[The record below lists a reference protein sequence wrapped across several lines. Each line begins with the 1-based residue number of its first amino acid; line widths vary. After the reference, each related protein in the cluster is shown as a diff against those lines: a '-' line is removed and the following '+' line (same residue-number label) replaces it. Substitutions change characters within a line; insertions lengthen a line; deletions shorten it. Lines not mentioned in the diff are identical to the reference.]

1 MSQLSTAG
9 RLLGELYRESVT
21 LGEVVASGAGILY
34 DRAERARKGE
44 VRLSLAEQLRLA
56 EAVALFAPAHAAAAA
71 RLRSQV
77 LAARSFESGDL
88 VVRHSEAPVDR
99 WERSAELR
107 R

>member
-9 RLLGELYRESVT
+9 RLLGELHRESAT
-21 LGEVVASGAGILY
+21 LCEMVASGAGILHN
-34 DRAERARKGE
+34 RARRARTGE

-56 EAVALFAPAHAAAAA
+56 EAVTLFAPAHAPGAK

-88 VVRHSEAPVDR
+88 VVRHSEAPIDR